1 MWPWSSGIGA
11 GTEGVLQWDSVT
23 PPACAQSAVLAA
35 ALRAARKC
43 ASKGTAGSG
52 VMMCTW
58 RRVFLTLERWHLIY
72 VLGHGMVGSLHICVH
87 CKDRRNWEI
96 SYRQGKRNSNSTT
109 GYRLFMIQ
117 EIMLLFSLWIVSLS
131 ALIASVL
138 LFSHLLDLPYGRS
151 NKVTPPLP
159 CSTSPVFP
167 VSSSYLVF

>member
-1 MWPWSSGIGA
+1 MSCSG
-11 GTEGVLQWDSVT
+11 TLLLLLPV
-23 PPACAQSAVLAA
+23 PAQSAVLAA
-35 ALRAARKC
+35 ASRAAREC

-58 RRVFLTLERWHLIY
+58 RRVFLTLECWHLIY

-87 CKDRRNWEI
+87 CKDRRNCEI
-96 SYRQGKRNSNSTT
+96 SYKQGKRNSNSTT
-109 GYRLFMIQ
+109 GCRLFMIQ
-117 EIMLLFSLWIVSLS
+117 EIMLLFSLTCGLFPS

-167 VSSSYLVF
+167 VSSSYFVF